1 MRNNFLHL
9 WPGANFSSQ
18 L

>member
-1 MRNNFLHL
+1 MRN
-9 WPGANFSSQ
+9 PNFSSQ